1 VIRTATRA
9 DLPRIIEL
17 FGKSNDAPYDLGVVA
32 DEKCFGAGVSGET
45 TVSVFGD
52 FDGVSVVCGKSLRI
66 LAVDR
71 RQRWRGVGSALLRDA
86 VSRGARVVAAEAGN
100 YFTPGVV
107 MTDTPAID
115 FFTKRG
121 FRETAKTDNLVVEL
135 GGGSGGWGV
144 GEKNRIPLPTVE
156 SRANRTPSLPHPTP
170 HSPHP
175 TAELG
180 NGEPSLPHPTPHT
193 PHPIRVTAQ
202 TRDRLLTF
210 IEKEFG
216 RIWRFEAS
224 NADENLFY
232 VEVDGNIA
240 GFAAHDANNR
250 GLGFFGPTGV
260 APAHRGRGLGA
271 ALLRASLAD
280 LRRLGYERAI
290 IPWTDAVDF
299 YRKACGATVAA
310 QFVTLAR
317 DVDSAP

>member
-17 FGKSNDAPYDLGVVA
+17 FANANDAPYDLSVVA
-32 DEKCFGAGVSGET
+32 EEKCFGAGVSGET

-66 LAVDR
+66 LAVAR
-71 RQRWRGVGSALLRDA
+71 SQRWRGVGSALLRDA

-115 FFTKRG
+115 FFMKRG
-121 FRETAKTDNLVVEL
+121 FRETAKTYNLVVEL
-135 GGGSGGWGV
+135 AVGSGEWGV
-144 GEKNRIPLPTVE
+144 DRISPE
-156 SRANRTPSLPHPTP
+156 SR
-170 HSPHP
+170 
-175 TAELG
+175 E
-180 NGEPSLPHPTPHT
+180 
-193 PHPIRVTAQ
+193 RV
-202 TRDRLLTF
+202 LTF
-210 IEKEFG
+210 IENEFG

-224 NADENLFY
+224 NAGDNLFY

-260 APAHRGRGLGA
+260 ARAHRGRGLGA

-280 LRRLGYERAI
+280 LHRLGYERAI
-290 IPWTDAVDF
+290 IPWTDALEF
-299 YRKACGATVAA
+299 YRKVCGAIVAA
-310 QFVTLAR
+310 QFATLTR
-317 DVDSAP
+317 EVDSAP

>member
-17 FGKSNDAPYDLGVVA
+17 FARSNDAPYDLGVVA
-32 DEKCFGAGVSGET
+32 EEKCFGVGINGDPV
-45 TVSVFGD
+45 VRVFGD
-52 FDGVSVVCGKSLRI
+52 FAGVSVTCGKSLRI

-71 RQRWRGVGSALLRDA
+71 DQRHHGVGTALLRDA
-86 VSRGARVVAAEAGN
+86 ESRSARVVAAEAGN

-107 MTDTPAID
+107 TTDTATIE

-121 FRETAKTDNLVVEL
+121 FRETANTYNLIANEL
-135 GGGSGGWGV
+135 PA
-144 GEKNRIPLPTVE
+144 EIPPNVI
-156 SRANRTPSLPHPTP
+156 RAT
-170 HSPHP
+170 
-175 TAELG
+175 E
-180 NGEPSLPHPTPHT
+180 
-193 PHPIRVTAQ
+193 Q
-202 TRDRLLTF
+202 TRDRLLSF

-224 NADENLFY
+224 NAGDNLLY
-232 VEVDGNIA
+232 VEVEGKIA

-260 APAHRGRGLGA
+260 APTHRGRGLGG

-290 IPWTDAVDF
+290 IPWTDALDF

-310 QFVTLAR
+310 RFVTLTR

>member
-17 FGKSNDAPYDLGVVA
+17 FASANDAPYDLGVVA
-32 DEKCFGAGVSGET
+32 EEKCFGAGVSGET
-45 TVSVFGD
+45 NVSVFGD
-52 FDGVSVVCGKSLRI
+52 FAGVAVTCGKSLRI

-71 RQRWRGVGSALLRDA
+71 NQRWHGIGSALLRDA
-86 VSRGARVVAAEAGN
+86 VSRGARIVAAEAGN

-107 MTDTPAID
+107 TTDTPSID

-121 FRETAKTDNLVVEL
+121 FRETANTYNLVAEL
-135 GGGSGGWGV
+135 GVGSGVWGV
-144 GEKNRIPLPTVE
+144 GVNRD
-156 SRANRTPSLPHPTP
+156 PSLPPPTP
-170 HSPHP
+170 HSP
-175 TAELG
+175 
-180 NGEPSLPHPTPHT
+180 LPV
-193 PHPIRVTAQ
+193 RVTTE
-202 TRDRLLTF
+202 TRDRVLTF

-224 NADENLFY
+224 NAGDNLFH

-280 LRRLGYERAI
+280 LHRLGYERAI
-290 IPWTDAVDF
+290 IPWTDALDF

-310 QFVTLAR
+310 RFVTLTR
-317 DVDSAP
+317 

>member
-1 VIRTATRA
+1 VIRTATHA
-9 DLPRIIEL
+9 DLPRITAL
-17 FGKSNDAPYDLGVVA
+17 FANANDAPYDLAVVA
-32 DEKCFGAGVSGET
+32 EEKCFGAGVSGET

-66 LAVDR
+66 LAVGR
-71 RQRWRGVGSALLRDA
+71 SQRWRGVGSALLRDA
-86 VSRGARVVAAEAGN
+86 VSRGARIVAAEAGN

-121 FRETAKTDNLVVEL
+121 FRETAKTYNMVAEL
-135 GGGSGGWGV
+135 GVGSGEWGV
-144 GEKNRIPLPTVE
+144 GEKNRTPPTASLPLPT
-156 SRANRTPSLPHPTP
+156 PQ
-170 HSPHP
+170 SP
-175 TAELG
+175 L
-180 NGEPSLPHPTPHT
+180 
-193 PHPIRVTAQ
+193 PIRVTAQ
-202 TRDRLLTF
+202 TRERVLTF
-210 IEKEFG
+210 IENEFG
-216 RIWRFEAS
+216 RIWQFEAS
-224 NADENLFY
+224 NAGDNLFY

-260 APAHRGRGLGA
+260 ARAHRGRGLGA

-280 LRRLGYERAI
+280 LHRLGYERAI
-290 IPWTDAVDF
+290 IPWTDALEF

-317 DVDSAP
+317 